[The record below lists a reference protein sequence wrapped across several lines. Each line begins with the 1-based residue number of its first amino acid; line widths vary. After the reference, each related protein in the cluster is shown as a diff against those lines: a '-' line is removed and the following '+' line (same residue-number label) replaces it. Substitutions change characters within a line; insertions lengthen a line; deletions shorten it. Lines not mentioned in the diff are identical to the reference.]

1 MRIIYTIDH
10 NFLSPFKFKV
20 VELSTGNKHLETW
33 SIPTKNWPYN
43 FPNMEYGETIFDDA
57 FVLIKFYE
65 VGNRPLPSEYELREF
80 YLILNLVTRKPYW
93 IDQQVAEENIFM
105 MVNDSLDQGEEPYQL
120 CQGTISES
128 TIVEIKVRP
137 GEIEL
142 KSHIEMTH
150 DGHNGDDDFLL
161 IG

>member
-1 MRIIYTIDH
+1 MCIIYTIYH
-10 NFLSPFKFKV
+10 NSLSPFKFKV
-20 VELSTGNKHLETW
+20 VELSTGNKNLETW
-33 SIPTKNWPYN
+33 SIPTENWPYI
-43 FPNMEYGETIFDDA
+43 FSNMEYGETIFDEA
-57 FVLIKFYE
+57 FVLIKFYG
-65 VGNRPLPSEYELREF
+65 VGSSFQPAEYELRDF

-93 IDQQVAEENIFM
+93 IDQDVAEEKIFT

-128 TIVEIKVRP
+128 TIVEIKVKP
-137 GEIEL
+137 SEIEL

-150 DGHNGDDDFLL
+150 DGHHGDDDFLL

>member
-1 MRIIYTIDH
+1 MLRAD
-10 NFLSPFKFKV
+10 NNSLSPLKFKV
-20 VELSTGNKHLETW
+20 LELSTGNKKVETW
-33 SIPTKNWPYN
+33 TIPTKNWPYN
-43 FPNMEYGETIFDDA
+43 FPNMEYAETIFDEE

-65 VGNRPLPSEYELREF
+65 VGWASFPAELREF

-93 IDQQVAEENIFM
+93 IDQHVAEENIFTV
-105 MVNDSLDQGEEPYQL
+105 VNDSLDQGEEPYDL
-120 CQGTISES
+120 SQGDISQS

-142 KSHIEMTH
+142 KSHIEITH
-150 DGHNGDDDFLL
+150 DGHNGEDDFLL

>member
-1 MRIIYTIDH
+1 
-10 NFLSPFKFKV
+10 
-20 VELSTGNKHLETW
+20 
-33 SIPTKNWPYN
+33 
-43 FPNMEYGETIFDDA
+43 MEYGETLFDEE
-57 FVLIKFYE
+57 FVLIKIYE
-65 VGNRPLPSEYELREF
+65 TGLPFSFPTELREF

-93 IDQQVAEENIFM
+93 IDQDVAEEKIFT

>member
-1 MRIIYTIDH
+1 M
-10 NFLSPFKFKV
+10 
-20 VELSTGNKHLETW
+20 VELSTGNKNIETW

-43 FPNMEYGETIFDDA
+43 FPNMEYGETIFDEA

-65 VGNRPLPSEYELREF
+65 VGNNYELRDF
-80 YLILNLVTRKPYW
+80 YLILNLVTRRPYW
-93 IDQQVAEENIFM
+93 IDQEVAEEEIFT
-105 MVNDSLDQGEEPYQL
+105 MVNDSLDQGEEPYDL
-120 CQGTISES
+120 SQGDISES
-128 TIVEIKVRP
+128 TIAEIKVKP

-142 KSHIEMTH
+142 KSHIEITH

>member
-1 MRIIYTIDH
+1 M
-10 NFLSPFKFKV
+10 KFKV
-20 VELSTGNKHLETW
+20 FELSTGNKKLETW
-33 SIPTKNWPYN
+33 TIPTKNWPYN
-43 FPNMEYGETIFDDA
+43 FPNMEYGETLFDEE
-57 FVLIKFYE
+57 FVLIKIYE
-65 VGNRPLPSEYELREF
+65 TGLPFSFLTELREF

-93 IDQQVAEENIFM
+93 IDEEVAEENIFT

>member
-1 MRIIYTIDH
+1 M
-10 NFLSPFKFKV
+10 
-20 VELSTGNKHLETW
+20 VELSTGNKNLETW

-43 FPNMEYGETIFDDA
+43 FPNMEYAETIFDEE

-65 VGNRPLPSEYELREF
+65 VGWASFPAELREF

-93 IDQQVAEENIFM
+93 IEEEEVEEKIFTV
-105 MVNDSLDQGEEPYQL
+105 VNDSLDQGEEPYHL
-120 CQGTISES
+120 CRGTIELSD
-128 TIVEIKVRP
+128 IVEIKVRP

-142 KSHIEMTH
+142 KSTIQMSH
-150 DGHNGDDDFLL
+150 DGHDGDDDTLY

>member
-1 MRIIYTIDH
+1 
-10 NFLSPFKFKV
+10 
-20 VELSTGNKHLETW
+20 
-33 SIPTKNWPYN
+33 
-43 FPNMEYGETIFDDA
+43 MEYGETIFDEA
-57 FVLIKFYE
+57 FVLIQFYE
-65 VGNRPLPSEYELREF
+65 VGYNYELREF

-93 IDQQVAEENIFM
+93 IDQHVAEENIFTV
-105 MVNDSLDQGEEPYQL
+105 VNDSLDQGEEPYDL
-120 CQGTISES
+120 SQGDISQS

-142 KSHIEMTH
+142 KSHIEITH